1 MGTWKRTMH
10 LIVNTVWSFHSIREC
25 CIYVTVLEWKIL
37 VLDSSVKF
45 KLFLVKRTCS
55 SESSLLCVGGRLLLC
70 SLRSLLSNF
79 RGSSYKYGANLFI
92 SPVSVEE

>member
-1 MGTWKRTMH
+1 MATWKRTMH
-10 LIVNTVWSFHSIREC
+10 LIVNTVWSFHNVREC
-25 CIYVTVLEWKIL
+25 FICVTVLEWKFV

-55 SESSLLCVGGRLLLC
+55 SESSLLCVGGKLLLC

-79 RGSSYKYGANLFI
+79 RGSSYKYGANMFI
-92 SPVSVEE
+92 APEFQ

>member
-1 MGTWKRTMH
+1 MATWKRTMH

-25 CIYVTVLEWKIL
+25 FIYVTVLEWKFL

-45 KLFLVKRTCS
+45 KLFLVKGTCS

-79 RGSSYKYGANLFI
+79 RGSSYKYSANMFV
-92 SPVSVEE
+92 SPELQ